1 MGVNLSELVDFQTVQ
16 PEQLSGKS
24 LAIDA
29 YNAIYQFLS
38 VIRQPDGTPLKDDLG
53 RVTSHLSGL
62 LSRNANLIELGILA
76 DDERVEELHRARHP
90 TLLVR
95 LTRPQQDFAVHRLER
110 GCGHGHRGR
119 RRLRST
125 RPRADDG
132 GERGGRCGE
141 QQDADDQRGGERQ
154 CAACDGG
161 GLVDG
166 PASVTP
172 APPREG

>member
-62 LSRNANLIELGILA
+62 LSRNANLIELGIQPVYVFDGLPSKLKTA
-76 DDERVEELHRARHP
+76 
-90 TLLVR
+90 TI
-95 LTRPQQDFAVHRLER
+95 LER
-110 GCGHGHRGR
+110 NVRRNRAQEEWQQAVPHRRDIFRPDPRLQSGPNCTLR
-119 RRLRST
+119 R
-125 RPRADDG
+125 
-132 GERGGRCGE
+132 
-141 QQDADDQRGGERQ
+141 
-154 CAACDGG
+154 
-161 GLVDG
+161 
-166 PASVTP
+166 
-172 APPREG
+172 